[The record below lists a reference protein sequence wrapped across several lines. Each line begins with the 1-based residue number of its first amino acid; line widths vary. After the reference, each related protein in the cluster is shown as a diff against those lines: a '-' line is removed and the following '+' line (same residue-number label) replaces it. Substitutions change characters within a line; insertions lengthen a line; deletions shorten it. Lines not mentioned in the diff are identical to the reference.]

1 MNFTQPLDHILGQ
14 LSKIMILRFMIH
26 ARLPM
31 NGREIAK
38 AVGLSHVR
46 CHTILKELSEQGII
60 TLRKIGRS
68 TVYELQH
75 DHIVVKHWLKPLFR
89 EEKQLKKRLARTV
102 TKHLSVNPVSVILF
116 GSIARKEDRLGS
128 DIDMLLI
135 MPGRANL
142 KKCKRELSGAE
153 EAVTQLYGNHL
164 SPLLMKHNLFITKL
178 KREDPFLKEVLRD
191 GQQIYGKTIPE
202 LLSNES

>member
-14 LSKIMILRFMIH
+14 LSKIKILRFMIH
-26 ARLPM
+26 VRLPM

-46 CHTILKELSEQGII
+46 CHTILKELSEQGIV

-68 TVYELQH
+68 TVYEIQP
-75 DHIVVKHWLKPLFR
+75 DHIVIKHWLKPLFR
-89 EEKQLKKRLARTV
+89 EEKHLRKRLARTV
-102 TKHLSVNPVSVILF
+102 TSHLSVKPVSVILF
-116 GSIARKEDRLGS
+116 GSIARKEDRSGS

-135 MPGRANL
+135 MPGKANL
-142 KKCKRELSGAE
+142 KKCKRELLGAE

-164 SPLLMKHNLFITKL
+164 SPLLMKHNMFITRL
-178 KREDPFLKEVLRD
+178 KRGDRFLKEVLSD
-191 GQQIYGKTIPE
+191 GQQIYGQTISE
-202 LLSNES
+202 LLSNEN